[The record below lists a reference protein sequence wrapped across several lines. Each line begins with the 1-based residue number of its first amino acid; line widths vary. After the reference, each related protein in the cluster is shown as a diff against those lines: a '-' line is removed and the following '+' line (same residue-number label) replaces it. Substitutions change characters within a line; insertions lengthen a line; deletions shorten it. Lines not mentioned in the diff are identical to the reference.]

1 MKKNTT
7 TLKNKRTMDTQEING
22 EDYRVHYNPES
33 VTVSFIGELSL
44 SGPADYA
51 PIAQLLDDVANQEP
65 STMILDLRKL
75 EFLNSSGIS
84 LVSKFAINMRKRK
97 TIQVI
102 VMGSNTIPWQGKS
115 LKNLEKL
122 FPGLKLELE

>member
-22 EDYRVHYNPES
+22 DDYRVHYNPES

>member
-1 MKKNTT
+1 
-7 TLKNKRTMDTQEING
+7 MDTQEING